1 MAMRWGRRKV
11 ECVPGLRFP
20 SCRSPFPRAVRSCLP
35 VVVAFFF
42 APRPRRPWHLPL
54 APAPRRRC
62 HFGPRPALAEP
73 CARLHPTT
81 SPWRHRHH
89 VCPSRVRSSRSD
101 GRWCAAY
108 DFHAACVSL
117 ARACLLIRPTAQPS
131 SGHRHVRVAPKV
143 NSCSHL
149 DAHRRSR
156 PMVAK
161 MRVRM
166 ITLSCGHHASFPP
179 RRCQLEYSLLLAIF

>member
-1 MAMRWGRRKV
+1 VPATRGTAVHAVVTALEGWLECVAVLWRVGTDPGMQPVGGVEGASEVAMAMRCGRRKV

-20 SCRSPFPRAVRSCLP
+20 SCRAPFPRAVRSCLP

-42 APRPRRPWHLPL
+42 APALRSPAPPF
-54 APAPRRRC
+54 APAPRRIC

-101 GRWCAAY
+101 GHWCAA
-108 DFHAACVSL
+108 S
-117 ARACLLIRPTAQPS
+117 
-131 SGHRHVRVAPKV
+131 
-143 NSCSHL
+143 
-149 DAHRRSR
+149 
-156 PMVAK
+156 
-161 MRVRM
+161 
-166 ITLSCGHHASFPP
+166 
-179 RRCQLEYSLLLAIF
+179 